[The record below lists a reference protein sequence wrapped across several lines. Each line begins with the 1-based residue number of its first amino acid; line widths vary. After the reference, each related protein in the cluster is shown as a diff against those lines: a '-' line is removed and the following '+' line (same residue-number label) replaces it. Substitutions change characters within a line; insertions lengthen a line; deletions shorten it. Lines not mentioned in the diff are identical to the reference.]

1 MKRAVA
7 RIDLGAIEHNCA
19 LLAELVGPGV
29 ELCAVVKADGYGHG
43 MVPAAK
49 AAVRGGAT
57 ALAVATASEAAELRA
72 ALPDARI
79 LMVGALSRAEADVAL
94 QAGSE
99 VAMWREG
106 FRAFLSERAR
116 TLGVR
121 PRVHV
126 KYDTGMGRLGDSDP
140 DAVLALCDAVAADE
154 HLELAGFWTHFATA
168 DELGDEYFPRQLA
181 AFTALAERV
190 RASHPQVTVH
200 AANSAAVFREPAS
213 HFDMVRCGIAVYGL
227 DPFGV
232 DPAEHGL
239 RPALELRSYVADVKL
254 FPAGASAG
262 YGRSWRAPRDT
273 YVGVVPIGY
282 GDGWRRGLS
291 NRVDVLIGGRRYPVS
306 GTISMDNLTVDLGPQ
321 TTVRPGDEVVLIGRQ
336 GEEVQSAEDIARVL
350 GTINYEITCGISAR
364 VPREYVGGEAG

>member
-154 HLELAGFWTHFATA
+154 HLELAGFWTHFAT
-168 DELGDEYFPRQLA
+168 
-181 AFTALAERV
+181 
-190 RASHPQVTVH
+190 
-200 AANSAAVFREPAS
+200 
-213 HFDMVRCGIAVYGL
+213 
-227 DPFGV
+227 
-232 DPAEHGL
+232 
-239 RPALELRSYVADVKL
+239 
-254 FPAGASAG
+254 
-262 YGRSWRAPRDT
+262 
-273 YVGVVPIGY
+273 
-282 GDGWRRGLS
+282 
-291 NRVDVLIGGRRYPVS
+291 
-306 GTISMDNLTVDLGPQ
+306 
-321 TTVRPGDEVVLIGRQ
+321 
-336 GEEVQSAEDIARVL
+336 
-350 GTINYEITCGISAR
+350 
-364 VPREYVGGEAG
+364 